1 MNKFHAKSK
10 CFAVVFLLLCAA
22 IDLSAQSGWVVNT
35 SPSPWGAYYG
45 LPVPQ
50 FHTSFSP
57 SPPDGDRIFYNYDS
71 NGNRILRYIFYDV
84 GKVAN
89 IKGDKEIGAVAEK
102 YIENTTIEATAPL
115 VFPNPTVEYIHVQQ
129 DKTTI
134 EGTLEL
140 YDSKGQLLKQQ
151 QAGNTNTIEVADL
164 PQGFYLLVLRS
175 GKSTMQWKINKI

>member
-22 IDLSAQSGWVVNT
+22 IDLSAQSSWVVNT

-50 FHTSFSP
+50 FLISSGNAK
-57 SPPDGDRIFYNYDS
+57 DGDRIFYDYDS
-71 NGNRILRYIFYDV
+71 NGNRVLRYIFYDLR
-84 GKVAN
+84 KVAN
-89 IKGDKEIGAVAEK
+89 IKGDEAIGAVAEK
-102 YIENTTIEATAPL
+102 HVENMTIDATAPL
-115 VFPNPTVEYIHVQQ
+115 VFPNPTVEYIYVQQ

-151 QAGNTNTIEVADL
+151 QATNANTIEVADL